1 MASEPIKVLLVED
14 NPGDARLLRLLL
26 DEAGATEFELT
37 HVTTLAAALDQ
48 LTKGN
53 FSLMLLDLSLPDA
66 TGFDT
71 VTRAHAAAQSLPIV
85 VLTGLNDETVA
96 VEAVRKGAQDYLVK
110 GQITGS
116 LLARALH
123 YAVERKRNEVELTKL
138 NELKNQ
144 FLGMAAHDLRNPLAV
159 ILACSG
165 VLLDSGCVTLS
176 DEKRQQFLGRIKAN
190 AEFMLRLVNDLL
202 DVAKIEAGRL
212 DLDLKET
219 DLVGLISSTVEFNHV
234 LAARKD
240 VRLEFSHEPNL
251 PRVEIDGAKL
261 EQVLNN
267 LIGNAVKFSPRGG
280 TVTIHAGR
288 NGTGVLVSVQDQGPG
303 IPAAEL
309 GKLFQPFARL
319 STSTA
324 TEEKSTG
331 LGLVICRKVVE
342 GHGGR
347 IWAESE
353 PGKGAT
359 FYFTIPAARNVPSSS

>member
-1 MASEPIKVLLVED
+1 
-14 NPGDARLLRLLL
+14 
-26 DEAGATEFELT
+26 
-37 HVTTLAAALDQ
+37 
-48 LTKGN
+48 
-53 FSLMLLDLSLPDA
+53 
-66 TGFDT
+66 
-71 VTRAHAAAQSLPIV
+71 
-85 VLTGLNDETVA
+85 
-96 VEAVRKGAQDYLVK
+96 
-110 GQITGS
+110 
-116 LLARALH
+116 
-123 YAVERKRNEVELTKL
+123 
-138 NELKNQ
+138 
-144 FLGMAAHDLRNPLAV
+144 MAAHDLRNPLAV

>member
-53 FSLMLLDLSLPDA
+53 FNLMLLDLSLPDA

-116 LLARALH
+116 LLARALR

-159 ILACSG
+159 ILACSDM
-165 VLLDSGCVTLS
+165 LLDRAAVTLS
-176 DEKRQQFLGRIKAN
+176 EEKRQQLLSRIKTN
-190 AEFMLRLVNDLL
+190 AEFMLRLVNNLL

-212 DLDLKET
+212 NLDIKET
-219 DLVGLISSTVEFNHV
+219 DLRNVIQSSIELNV
-234 LAARKD
+234 LGAARKG
-240 VRLEFSHEPNL
+240 VELSFEPEADL
-251 PRVEIDGAKL
+251 PAVPADFDKL

-267 LIGNAVKFSPRGG
+267 LISNAVKFSPRGG

-331 LGLVICRKVVE
+331 LGLAICRKVVE

-359 FYFTIPAARNVPSSS
+359 FYFTIPVARNAPSPS